1 MPNLKISHTI
11 SKALKKGFACKNQRG
26 GFNQTDLPVIFWS
39 WDSPTLFS
47 ISETA
52 LNMNKANQL

>member
-26 GFNQTDLPVIFWS
+26 GFDQTDLPVVFLS
-39 WDSPTLFS
+39 WESPALFS
-47 ISETA
+47 IRETA